1 MNKYYSGDKVIV
13 DGKTPM
19 TVIGVFKNFAQNF
32 GYLLSSYN
40 KKNNSIIYTED
51 RLSFYSEGEKKK
63 LRFKK

>member
-19 TVIGVFKNFAQNF
+19 TVIGVFNNFDQNF

-51 RLSFYSEGEKKK
+51 RLSFTQKEKK
-63 LRFKK
+63 RN